1 MNTAD
6 MISTQ
11 QTNVYS
17 MSLIIYLSMNSTK
30 LNGVNTQQL
39 DSLMNTLK
47 AIPDASKATFFV
59 KTEWNSKEEGGGGGF
74 CVRSSAKNFEIG
86 GQSIQR
92 NSSYTT
98 LMDFPPEFSGEG
110 KGPTVCEACMSSLGA
125 CITQTIVAHATARGI
140 NLDSI
145 TIDLEGNIDLR
156 GFTGI
161 SSDVRPG
168 AQGFKVNVNIKSSS
182 ASKEQISELYE
193 IGKKLSPAFDTLT
206 NGTSVIGV
214 NSS

>member
-1 MNTAD
+1 MLQKQHFLSRRNGTARKKVVVD
-6 MISTQ
+6 F
-11 QTNVYS
+11 V
-17 MSLIIYLSMNSTK
+17 
-30 LNGVNTQQL
+30 L
-39 DSLMNTLK
+39 DLQPKTLK
-47 AIPDASKATFFV
+47 LAGDLSREIAVTQLLSTFLH
-59 KTEWNSKEEGGGGGF
+59 
-74 CVRSSAKNFEIG
+74 SS
-86 GQSIQR
+86 
-92 NSSYTT
+92 
-98 LMDFPPEFSGEG
+98 SGEG
-110 KGPTVCEACMSSLGA
+110 RGPTVCEACMSSLGA
-125 CITQTIVAHATARGI
+125 CVTQTIIAHATARGI

-145 TIDLEGNIDLR
+145 TIDLKGNIDLR

-206 NGTSVIGV
+206 NGTSVVGV

>member
-1 MNTAD
+1 
-6 MISTQ
+6 
-11 QTNVYS
+11 
-17 MSLIIYLSMNSTK
+17 
-30 LNGVNTQQL
+30 
-39 DSLMNTLK
+39 
-47 AIPDASKATFFV
+47 
-59 KTEWNSKEEGGGGGF
+59 
-74 CVRSSAKNFEIG
+74 
-86 GQSIQR
+86 
-92 NSSYTT
+92 
-98 LMDFPPEFSGEG
+98 MDFPPEFSGEG

-145 TIDLEGNIDLR
+145 TIDLEGNVDLR

>member
-1 MNTAD
+1 MN
-6 MISTQ
+6 
-11 QTNVYS
+11 N
-17 MSLIIYLSMNSTK
+17 TK
-30 LNGVNTQQL
+30 LNGVNIQQL

-59 KTEWNSKEEGGGGGF
+59 KTEWNSKEEGGGGGGF

-161 SSDVRPG
+161 SSDIRPG
-168 AQGFKVNVNIKSSS
+168 AQRFKMNVNIKSSS

>member
-1 MNTAD
+1 MPLAT
-6 MISTQ
+6 
-11 QTNVYS
+11 
-17 MSLIIYLSMNSTK
+17 YLSMNNTK

-39 DSLMNTLK
+39 GSIMNTLK
-47 AIPDASKATFFV
+47 ANLDASKVTFFV
-59 KTEWNSKEEGGGGGF
+59 KTEWNSKEEGGGGF

-98 LMDFPPEFSGEG
+98 LFDYPPQFAGED

-125 CITQTIVAHATARGI
+125 CITQTIVLHATARGI

-145 TIDLEGNIDLR
+145 TIDVEGNIDPR

-161 SSDVRPG
+161 SRDVRPG

-182 ASKEQISELYE
+182 ASKEQISDLYE
-193 IGKKLSPAFDTLT
+193 MGKKLSPAFDTLT